1 MSEMRRPVAYIVKQD
16 GYSEYTEILRYKKDA
31 IEAAKDMKLWGGR
44 VTVTPLYAG
53 KVVRIK

>member
-1 MSEMRRPVAYIVKQD
+1 MRRPVAYIVKQE
-16 GYSEYTEILRYKKDA
+16 GFSEYTEILRFKKDA
-31 IEAAKDMKLWGGR
+31 IEAAKDMRLWGGK